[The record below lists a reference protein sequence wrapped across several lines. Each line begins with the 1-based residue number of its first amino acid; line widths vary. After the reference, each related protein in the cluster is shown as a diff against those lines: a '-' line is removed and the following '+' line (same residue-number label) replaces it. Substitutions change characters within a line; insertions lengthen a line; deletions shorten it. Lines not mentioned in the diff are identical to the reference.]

1 MLNHKKAIFTL
12 MLAATSLGLSAQSFK
27 FDFTGRKP
35 AAGFTAVSS
44 DSLFTEQRGF
54 GYDLHPAWDGK
65 SNAPFF
71 FSVNVPD
78 GNYRV
83 TVTLGS
89 KKSVGVTTVRA
100 ESRRLFLEDVATKKG
115 ELVTRTFI
123 VNKRNPVIDRKDGK
137 DNRVRLKKRELHK
150 LNWDDKLTFEFNGD
164 APRLARIVIERDEQ
178 VPTMYLCGNST
189 VVDNDNEPWASWGQM
204 ITRFMGPE
212 VAISNHAESGLS
224 ANTFVGGLRLEKIKT
239 TLRKGDYLFF
249 EFGHNDQKQKGPGK
263 GAYYE
268 FAFYLKQFIDVARE
282 VGATPVLVTPTRRR
296 QFDEQ
301 GHVRDTHQDFPAA
314 IREIAARENVA
325 LIDLQEMTKVMIEA
339 LGKEASTRL
348 FVHYPAGTYPGQTV
362 DFKDNTHFNP
372 YGAYEVAKCV
382 VEGIK
387 AAKLPIASAI
397 CPDFQPFDPAHPD
410 AFESFHWN
418 DSPFTEIEKPD
429 GN

>member
-1 MLNHKKAIFTL
+1 MLNHKKTIFTL
-12 MLAATSLGLSAQSFK
+12 MLVAASLCSFAQSFK

-35 AAGFTAVSS
+35 SAGFTAVSS
-44 DSLFTEQRGF
+44 DSLFTEERGF
-54 GYDLHPAWDGK
+54 GYDLHPAWDGR

-71 FSVNVPD
+71 FSVRVPD
-78 GNYRV
+78 GNYRI

-89 KKSVGVTTVRA
+89 KRSAGVTTVSA
-100 ESRRLFLEDVATKKG
+100 ESRRLFLEHIATSKG
-115 ELVTRTFI
+115 EMITRTFV
-123 VNKRNPVIDRKDGK
+123 VNKRNPVIVRENGNNDRVK
-137 DNRVRLKKRELHK
+137 LKKRELHK
-150 LNWDDKLTFEFNGD
+150 LNWDDKLTIEFNGD
-164 APRLARIVIERDEQ
+164 APRLARIEIERDDR
-178 VPTMYLCGNST
+178 VPTVYLCGNST

-224 ANTFVGGLRLEKIKT
+224 ANSFVRGLRLEKIKT
-239 TLRKGDYLFF
+239 TMKKGDYLFF

-268 FAFYLKQFIDVARE
+268 FAFYLKQFIDEARA

-301 GHVRDTHQDFPAA
+301 GNVRDTHKDFPAA

-339 LGKEASTRL
+339 MGEEASAHL
-348 FVHYPAGTYPGQTV
+348 FVHYPAGTYPGQAI

-372 YGAYEVAKCV
+372 FGAYEVAKCV
-382 VEGIK
+382 IEGIK

-397 CPDFQPFDPAHPD
+397 SPDYQPFTPSHPD
-410 AFESFHWN
+410 SFEAFHWN